1 MSQRVLRLEIPAGLE
16 EAALVGPAVCGIAEA
31 AGLERARAS
40 DVGLCVQEA
49 AVNAAEHACG
59 LRREE
64 VVSVVLSIE
73 EGVLRAEVRDRGRA
87 MPEGRLEEARRS
99 EPDPL
104 AERGRGLFMITQ
116 LAESATYSSGDGE
129 NVLRM
134 SFPIPGAG

>member
-16 EAALVGPAVCGIAEA
+16 EAVLVGPAVRGIAEA
-31 AGLERARAS
+31 VGLERARAAE
-40 DVGLCVQEA
+40 VGLCLQEA
-49 AVNAAEHACG
+49 AVNAVEHACG

-73 EGVLRAEVRDRGRA
+73 SGVLRAEVRDRGRA
-87 MPEGRLEEARRS
+87 MPEERLEEARRS
-99 EPDPL
+99 EPEPL

-116 LAESATYSSGDGE
+116 LAESVTYSSGDGE

>member
-1 MSQRVLRLEIPAGLE
+1 MR
-16 EAALVGPAVCGIAEA
+16 GIAEA
-31 AGLERARAS
+31 AGFERARAS
-40 DVGLCVQEA
+40 EVALCLQEA
-49 AVNAAEHACG
+49 AVNAVEHACG
-59 LRREE
+59 RRREE

-116 LAESATYSSGDGE
+116 LAASVTYSSSDGE

-134 SFPIPGAG
+134 SFPIPGAE